1 MNPEAK
7 FSLKGN
13 VELYEFPANFTY
25 QDYLA
30 LKKYDSHKQYLK
42 DKGDNLVVDAGLA
55 QIVDLMIGTDTSSF
69 THCRVGSGTNT
80 PAAGNTDM
88 QTIIGVG
95 ISVTNR
101 YRSGAVAYYDTFF
114 STSANNGSW
123 EETGIANASTGS
135 DLLCRRKFSSTF
147 VKAATNTALV
157 AWSIT
162 LAAVA
167 D

>member
-1 MNPEAK
+1 MDSKTK
-7 FSLKGN
+7 FALKGN
-13 VELYEFPANFTY
+13 VELYEFPSDYTY
-25 QDYLA
+25 EKIQKLRPNEKCYFLI
-30 LKKYDSHKQYLK
+30 

-55 QIVDLMIGTDTSSF
+55 QIIDLMIATDTSSF

-80 PAAGNTDM
+80 PAAGDTDM
-88 QTIIGVG
+88 QTIISTGLT
-95 ISVTNR
+95 ITNR
-101 YRSGAVAYYDTFF
+101 YKSGLVAYFDTFF
-114 STSANNGSW
+114 STTANNGTW
-123 EETGIANASTGS
+123 AETGIANASTGS

-147 VKAATNTALV
+147 TKATTNTALV

>member
-1 MNPEAK
+1 MNPNAK
-7 FSLKGN
+7 FMLKGN
-13 VELYEFPANFTY
+13 VELYEFPADMTY
-25 QDYLA
+25 DKYLK
-30 LKKYDSHKQYLK
+30 LKETGDHKRYIK

-95 ISVTNR
+95 VTVTNR
-101 YRSGAVAYYDTFF
+101 YRSGAVAYFDTFF

-147 VKAATNTALV
+147 TKTSSNTALV

-162 LAAVA
+162 LSATA

>member
-1 MNPEAK
+1 MNPQAK
-7 FSLKGN
+7 FALKGN
-13 VELYEFPANFTY
+13 VELYELPSHYTY

-30 LKKYDSHKQYLK
+30 LKKNNEHIKFLK

-88 QTIIGVG
+88 QTIIGSGVT
-95 ISVTNR
+95 VTNR
-101 YRSGAVAYYDTFF
+101 YRSGSVAYFDTFF
-114 STSANNGSW
+114 STSSNNGSW

-147 VKAATNTALV
+147 TKTSSNTALV

-162 LAAVA
+162 LSATA